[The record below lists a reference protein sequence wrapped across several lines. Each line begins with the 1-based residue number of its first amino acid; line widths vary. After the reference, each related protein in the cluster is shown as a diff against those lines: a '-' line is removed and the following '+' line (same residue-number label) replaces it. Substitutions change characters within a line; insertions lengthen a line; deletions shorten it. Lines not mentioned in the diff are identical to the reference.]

1 MQYFK
6 DAQKPTSMQETFTHG
21 TPILQGW
28 SETNCYEKKKAL
40 KHTLQYI
47 KNDQKPI
54 SIQNTL
60 KHGTLTLQES
70 SETNFFLLFLF
81 FIFIFCFLGPHLQH
95 MEVPRLGVKSE
106 LQLPAYTTVTE
117 KWDPTHICGLHHSS
131 RQCRILNPPREA
143 RNPHGY

>member
-1 MQYFK
+1 MAPQYFK
-6 DAQKPTSMQETFTHG
+6 GDQKPIAM
-21 TPILQGW
+21 
-28 SETNCYEKKKAL
+28 KKKAL
-40 KHTLQYI
+40 KHALQYI

-95 MEVPRLGVKSE
+95 MEVP
-106 LQLPAYTTVTE
+106 
-117 KWDPTHICGLHHSS
+117 GL
-131 RQCRILNPPREA
+131 
-143 RNPHGY
+143 